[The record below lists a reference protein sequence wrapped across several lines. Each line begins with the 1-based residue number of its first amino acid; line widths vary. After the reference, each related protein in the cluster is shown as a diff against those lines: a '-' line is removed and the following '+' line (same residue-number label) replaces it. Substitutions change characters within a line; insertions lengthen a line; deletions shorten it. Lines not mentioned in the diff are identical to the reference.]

1 MIAEAIDAAV
11 SVGWAL
17 LVWIVLCAV
26 FATAAL
32 FAVVA
37 AGWAVWRAT
46 VRAAKAVCAWLSW
59 RLTAELPPQA
69 PSEGASAPVAPQGRT
84 GHPVPAWA
92 RSEEEA
98 A

>member
-46 VRAAKAVCAWLSW
+46 VRAAKAVYAWLSW
-59 RLTAELPPQA
+59 RPGAEVPPQA
-69 PSEGASAPVAPQGRT
+69 PPEGVPAPEAVQARSR
-84 GHPVPAWA
+84 PVPSWA
-92 RSEEEA
+92 RTEEEA

>member
-1 MIAEAIDAAV
+1 VIAEAIDAAEAV
-11 SVGWAL
+11 IRAL
-17 LVWIVLCAV
+17 LVWFVAAAV

-46 VRAAKAVCAWLSW
+46 VAAAKAVRAWLSW
-59 RLTAELPPQA
+59 CLPSEVPPQA
-69 PSEGASAPVAPQGRT
+69 PSEGAPAPGVVQARSR
-84 GHPVPAWA
+84 PVPAWA
-92 RSEEEA
+92 RKDA